1 MMNRKK
7 KLRLYQTIFLFIG
20 TLIIMFTY
28 AKKDD
33 LGQEKIISKDLE
45 KKIQGKIKDQKT
57 NEASTFY
64 NVKYSGL
71 DLEGN
76 RYTILSKEAI
86 SSEANQ
92 NIVNMKDVFATF
104 YFKDNTILNITSKY
118 GEYNNKNLDMIFKD
132 KVIALYE
139 NSELFA
145 EMAKF
150 SRSNNLLTVSN
161 TVNVV
166 DQRGTMVADKLVF
179 DIKSKTLNITSQKD
193 KKVKSNIIYK

>member
-1 MMNRKK
+1 MDRKK

-33 LGQEKIISKDLE
+33 LGQDKIISKDLE

-92 NIVNMKDVFATF
+92 NIVNMKDVLATF

-132 KVIALYE
+132 KVIASYE

-150 SRSNNLLTVSN
+150 SSSNNLLTVSN
-161 TVNVV
+161 NVKVV
-166 DQRGTMVADKLVF
+166 DQRGTMLADKLVF

-193 KKVKSNIIYK
+193 KKIKSNITYK

>member
-1 MMNRKK
+1 MMIRKK

-33 LGQEKIISKDLE
+33 LGQEKIISKELE

-92 NIVNMKDVFATF
+92 NIVNMILKLNKKD
-104 YFKDNTILNITSKY
+104 FK
-118 GEYNNKNLDMIFKD
+118 
-132 KVIALYE
+132 
-139 NSELFA
+139 
-145 EMAKF
+145 
-150 SRSNNLLTVSN
+150 
-161 TVNVV
+161 
-166 DQRGTMVADKLVF
+166 
-179 DIKSKTLNITSQKD
+179 
-193 KKVKSNIIYK
+193 